1 MEVVN
6 LKIEK
11 INSMLNSLDDVEFDI
26 ISNYIKNNS
35 KTKNNLDKWLS
46 DFIESN
52 KKIDIS
58 DEEINQ
64 FVEEAK
70 SKRYG
75 INYWNLEQHP
85 H

>member
-75 INYWNLEQHP
+75 INY
-85 H
+85 